1 MLELPTG
8 RTNAHWHINE
18 FGAPTSPPI
27 ALSKYS
33 GIIGLLVRDFIP
45 IKYQKWTGKAND
57 PTVVPESEKA
67 HIWET
72 ELPKYFTFPWEG
84 EYNRDRVQKK
94 AYEIMG
100 SCFKTF
106 KGHLHKKFILK
117 DREQN
122 FDEGEFTKQR
132 PFWQEFKE
140 YRLSEEFKQLSRQN
154 KENSQ
159 KSDNHHHV
167 GSHGYAKLMPVI
179 EA

>member
-1 MLELPTG
+1 
-8 RTNAHWHINE
+8 
-18 FGAPTSPPI
+18 
-27 ALSKYS
+27 
-33 GIIGLLVRDFIP
+33 
-45 IKYQKWTGKAND
+45 
-57 PTVVPESEKA
+57 
-67 HIWET
+67 
-72 ELPKYFTFPWEG
+72 
-84 EYNRDRVQKK
+84 
-94 AYEIMG
+94 MG

-140 YRLSEEFKQLSRQN
+140 YRLSEEFKQLSRKN